1 MAVGPDPSGTSTAIW
16 VISILGNSPRKIRD
30 GAGQAAVSPDGSR
43 IAFIAGRRQAELWL
57 MGADGQ
63 EARRLKA
70 GLDSERF
77 LQLQWLPQGGRIALL
92 KSQSENIPAEKAVI
106 ETLDPDNGTSQ
117 LILTDPKLRSF
128 CWLPD
133 GRLVYS
139 REEPAPNSSDTN
151 LWFIPVDQS
160 TGKPS
165 GEARRITSWV
175 GFSFSDLS
183 VTADGK
189 RLVFV
194 KAGAQSDVYVGTLLN
209 PRQFVKIERL
219 TLDERNDWP
228 GAWLPDSS
236 SLLFSSDRNGGWDLF
251 KQGKDNAVAEDFLVG
266 PDEQSE
272 PRLTPDRTSVL
283 YWGYRSEAS
292 GAPGRLRLMR
302 VPLAGGPPQ
311 LLLEVGWGAQQRC
324 AASASAGCVVGEQ
337 SQDRNQLIFSGFD
350 PGRGAQHEFLRVPI
364 EPSSTPVWDL
374 SPDGSRLAMVADEH
388 KNAILIVEL
397 RSGTSRD
404 VKLETAV
411 SLSGLTWSADADG
424 WFVTGLA
431 ERRGVLLYVHSSGKA
446 QELWSSQSTLAA
458 PVLSP
463 DGKNLAFAVST
474 QNSNA
479 WMLESF

>member
-1 MAVGPDPSGTSTAIW
+1 VAVGPDPSGTSTAIW

-30 GAGQAAVSPDGSR
+30 DAGRAAVSPDGSR
-43 IAFIAGRRQAELWL
+43 IAFIAGRREAELWL

-63 EARRLKA
+63 DARRLKA
-70 GLDSERF
+70 GLEGERF
-77 LQLQWLPQGGRIALL
+77 LQLQWSPGGGRIALL
-92 KSQSENIPAEKAVI
+92 KLQSENSAEKAVI
-106 ETLDPDNGTSQ
+106 ETLDPDNGASQ
-117 LILTDPKLRSF
+117 AILTDPKLRSF

-133 GRLVYS
+133 GRFVYS

-151 LWFIPVDQS
+151 LWFIPVDES

-165 GEARRITSWV
+165 GEPRRITSWV

-194 KAGAQSDVYVGTLLN
+194 KAGAQSDVYEGTLLN

-228 GAWLPDSS
+228 GAWLPDGS

-251 KQGKDNAVAEDFLVG
+251 KQGKDKSIAEDFLVG

-283 YWGYRSEAS
+283 YWAYKREGS
-292 GAPGRLRLMR
+292 GVPRLLRLMR
-302 VPLAGGPPQ
+302 VSLAGGPPQ
-311 LLLEVGWGAQQRC
+311 LVLEAGWGAQQRC
-324 AASASAGCVVGEQ
+324 ATGASAGCVVGEQ
-337 SQDRNQLIFSGFD
+337 NQDRSQIIFSRFD
-350 PGRGAQHEFLRVPI
+350 PAGGAKHELLRLPI

-374 SPDGSRLAMVADEH
+374 SPDGLRLAMVAGEH
-388 KNAILIVEL
+388 KNTIHIVEL

-404 VKLETAV
+404 VKLDAAV
-411 SLSGLTWSADADG
+411 SLSGLTWPADADG
-424 WFVTGLA
+424 WLVTGLA
-431 ERRGVLLYVHSSGKA
+431 GRRGVLLHVQSSGKA
-446 QELWSSQSTLAA
+446 QELWSSQSSVAA

>member
-16 VISILGNSPRKIRD
+16 VVSIFGNSPRKIRD
-30 GAGQAAVSPDGSR
+30 DAGRAAVSPDGTR
-43 IAFIAGRRQAELWL
+43 IAFIAGRREAELWL

-63 EARRLKA
+63 DAHRLKA
-70 GLDSERF
+70 GTEGERF
-77 LQLQWLPQGGRIALL
+77 LQLQWSPRGERIALL
-92 KSQSENIPAEKAVI
+92 KVESENIPKKAVI
-106 ETLDPDNGTSQ
+106 ETVDPENGASQ
-117 LILTDPKLRSF
+117 AILTDSKLRSF

-133 GRLVYS
+133 RRLVYS

-151 LWFIPVDQS
+151 LWFIPVDES

-165 GEARRITSWV
+165 GEPRRITSWV

-209 PRQFVKIERL
+209 PRQPVKIERL
-219 TLDERNDWP
+219 TLDERDDWP
-228 GAWLPDSS
+228 GAWLPDGS
-236 SLLFSSDRNGGWDLF
+236 SLVFSSDRNGSWDLF
-251 KQGKDNAVAEDFLVG
+251 KQGKNKSVAEDFLVG

-272 PRLTPDRTSVL
+272 PRLAPDQTSVL
-283 YWGYRSEAS
+283 YWAYKKDEGDVPRQ
-292 GAPGRLRLMR
+292 LRLMR
-302 VPLAGGPPQ
+302 VSLTGGPPQ
-311 LLLEVGWGAQQRC
+311 LVLEVGWGAQLRC
-324 AASASAGCVVGEQ
+324 AAGASAGCVVGEP
-337 SQDRNQLIFSGFD
+337 SQDRSQIIFTGFD
-350 PGRGAQHEFLRVPI
+350 PGRGAKHEYLRVPI

-374 SPDGSRLAMVADEH
+374 SPDGARLAMVADEH
-388 KNAILIVEL
+388 KNTIHIVEL
-397 RSGTSRD
+397 RSRTSRE
-404 VKLETAV
+404 VKLDPAV

-431 ERRGVLLYVHSSGKA
+431 ERRGVLLYVQTSGKA
-446 QELWSSQSTLAA
+446 HELWSSQSILAA

-463 DGKNLAFAVST
+463 DGRTLAFAVST
-474 QNSNA
+474 HNSNA

>member
-1 MAVGPDPSGTSTAIW
+1 VAVGPDPSGTSTAIW

-30 GAGQAAVSPDGSR
+30 DAGRAAVSPDGRR
-43 IAFIAGRRQAELWL
+43 IAFIAGRREAELWL

-63 EARRLKA
+63 DAHRLKA
-70 GLDSERF
+70 GTEGERF
-77 LQLQWLPQGGRIALL
+77 LQLQWSPRGESIAML
-92 KSQSENIPAEKAVI
+92 KLQRENSAEKAVI
-106 ETLDPDNGTSQ
+106 EALNPENGSSQ
-117 LILTDPKLRSF
+117 VILADPKLRSF

-133 GRLVYS
+133 GRFVYS
-139 REEPAPNSSDTN
+139 REEAAPSSSDTN
-151 LWFIPVDQS
+151 LWFIPVDES

-165 GEARRITSWV
+165 GEPRRITSWA

-209 PRQFVKIERL
+209 PRQVVKIERL

-228 GAWLPDSS
+228 GPWLPDGS

-251 KQGKDNAVAEDFLVG
+251 KQGKNKSIAEDFLVG

-272 PRLTPDRTSVL
+272 PCLTPDGTGVL
-283 YWGYRSEAS
+283 YWAYKREEGGVPRL
-292 GAPGRLRLMR
+292 LRLMR
-302 VPLAGGPPQ
+302 VSLAGGPPQ
-311 LLLEVGWGAQQRC
+311 LVLEAGWGARQRC
-324 AASASAGCVVGEQ
+324 AAGASAGCVVSEQ
-337 SQDRNQLIFSGFD
+337 SPDRSAIIFSGFD
-350 PGRGAQHEFLRVPI
+350 PGRGAKHELFRVAI
-364 EPSSTPVWDL
+364 DPSSTPAWDL

-388 KNAILIVEL
+388 KNTVHIVEL
-397 RSGTSRD
+397 RSETSRE
-404 VKLETAV
+404 VKLDTAV
-411 SLSGLTWSADADG
+411 SVSGLTWSADSGG

-431 ERRGVLLYVHSSGKA
+431 GRRGVILYVQSSGTA
-446 QELWSSQSTLAA
+446 LELWSSQSSVAA

-463 DGKNLAFAVST
+463 DGRNLAFAVST

-479 WMLESF
+479 WMLEGF